1 MQLNILTPQGLGSGF
16 PGEGSR
22 LGRASTG
29 IPRRTCARAQLPGAP
44 LAGPPVQLPAPTST
58 VSDAPPCPQP
68 TLTRPPHHSS
78 REDPPASQSS
88 CSLMYTHTRM
98 CTYTRTQACT
108 HTQRACV
115 RVHTH
120 ARTHIH
126 AYTHMHTH
134 ACVHPRAHACARRH
148 THTQVDT
155 PVPTSAVRLSLFQL
169 PPACAAR

>member
-78 REDPPASQSS
+78 REGPPTGVTEQ
-88 CSLMYTHTRM
+88 LLTHVYTHT
-98 CTYTRTQACT
+98 
-108 HTQRACV
+108 H
-115 RVHTH
+115 VH
-120 ARTHIH
+120 I
-126 AYTHMHTH
+126 
-134 ACVHPRAHACARRH
+134 H
-148 THTQVDT
+148 THTGMHAHT
-155 PVPTSAVRLSLFQL
+155 TRMR
-169 PPACAAR
+169 ACAHTCTRTHTRVYTHAHTCMRAPTCTCMRTQTHAHTS